1 MPPFCVSGIFFRS
14 PYVVKTQFGIFFI
27 VDGAFFVPRGWQP
40 WTFPPRSPPRP
51 PYAGNMNPAIHQTR
65 QRGFHHL
72 SPRKKGFQTQE
83 ERRRDAA
90 FIWES
95 RSRSRRTR
103 TTCAGGCLTKRK
115 SLAEEAIFVVSHI
128 HIIRRYFM
136 AHTYCKKVSMKR
148 EIKFVPLLNVDLA
161 LKNEE
166 NKAATNAEE
175 KKQLFP
181 RPPHYKQAKKALVVS
196 PVVQIPLLSLS
207 WQKRG
212 REGSLLLLLL
222 SPLSPS
228 SRHSQRGRP
237 REKKGEEKV
246 TTFYSPKTRGG
257 KKGKPI
263 KDRTPPRSGLIACF
277 LDPPTPPPRQW
288 WGRSGGDNCRP
299 SIPPFFFGESAVC
312 LLVYMCVWNEEIK
325 DTWRGGLDFLLT
337 SWTLF
342 FRWESTFFC
351 HFSIFLRVEN
361 MGQWA

>member
-95 RSRSRRTR
+95 RRRRRRTR

-128 HIIRRYFM
+128 HIVLRYFM

-181 RPPHYKQAKKALVVS
+181 RPPHYKQAKKSTCSLPRSTNS
-196 PVVQIPLLSLS
+196 PSLSLLAKER
-207 WQKRG
+207 KR
-212 REGSLLLLLL
+212 RIPPPPPPLPSL
-222 SPLSPS
+222 SFKPPLTARTP
-228 SRHSQRGRP
+228 Q
-237 REKKGEEKV
+237 GEEGGRKSDN
-246 TTFYSPKTRGG
+246 FLFPENARG
-257 KKGKPI
+257 KKGK
-263 KDRTPPRSGLIACF
+263 T
-277 LDPPTPPPRQW
+277 
-288 WGRSGGDNCRP
+288 
-299 SIPPFFFGESAVC
+299 
-312 LLVYMCVWNEEIK
+312 
-325 DTWRGGLDFLLT
+325 
-337 SWTLF
+337 
-342 FRWESTFFC
+342 
-351 HFSIFLRVEN
+351 H
-361 MGQWA
+361 